1 MADTAG
7 EQDIRGIDIDKLA
20 KGFADLEPNPLKAY
34 VTNSKTKA
42 REIRWYQKTAG
53 FLDTTDTT
61 GITLS
66 QMQTDQ
72 LALPTVQEQSWT
84 RQTSYV
90 KKFFIESPTISMEDI
105 KDSDPDVLGTNIRD
119 LVRGV
124 KRQVGLRIYFMLAN
138 CAPATPTTPLTDTST
153 YGAVQTSAST
163 DEWDQSATMDPVTD
177 ILHGEQSIRAQGYET
192 RGGVIGMNSIEY
204 QYLLAYLINTKGS
217 SIPNFSS
224 EKIKSGVLMELL
236 GWKVVVDEIFTT
248 DWVVQWVPNRA
259 VTWKSFMPIT
269 TAIMDEPGIG
279 KKIRI
284 WEEGE
289 AILTDRLAVHVISN
303 TGVSS

>member
-1 MADTAG
+1 MADTSGQAL
-7 EQDIRGIDIDKLA
+7 IRRIDIDKLA
-20 KGFADLEPNPLKAY
+20 KGFADLEPNPLRAY
-34 VTNSKTKA
+34 VTNSKTSA

-53 FLDTTDTT
+53 FLDTAVTT

-66 QMQTDQ
+66 QMMTDQ
-72 LALPTVQEQSWT
+72 LALPSVQEQSWT
-84 RQTSYV
+84 RVTSYV

-138 CAPATPTTPLTDTST
+138 CAPATPVTPLTDTST

-163 DEWDQSATMDPVTD
+163 DEWDQTATMNPIID
-177 ILHGEQSIRAQGYET
+177 ILHGEQSIRAQGYNT
-192 RGGVIGMNSIEY
+192 SGGVMGMNSLEY
-204 QYLLAYLINTKGS
+204 QFLLSWIINVKGS

-224 EKIKSGVLMELL
+224 DKVGSGVLMELL
-236 GWKVVVDEIFTT
+236 GWKIIVDEIFTT
-248 DWVVQWVPNRA
+248 DWVIQWVPNKA

-269 TAIMDEPGIG
+269 TAVIDDAGIG
-279 KKIRI
+279 KKVRI

-303 TGVSS
+303 TGAT